1 MQLLIKHQI
10 ADKLVLPLSYH
21 HILQAIIYKNL
32 NPSYGYSSYLHNN
45 GYAYGERS
53 FKLFTFSL
61 LQGKYEVQQKN
72 IIFRQE
78 VSFEVRSPAL
88 FMIKMLADNIM
99 KNGIYYGSQHFSEVD
114 VYLSDTT
121 VESEN
126 IHIKM
131 RSPISVYS
139 TVPGTK
145 ETYFYSPDDEE
156 FPQMVSDNFIRKYMA
171 CYGVPPQN
179 GIWLKPA
186 KVNSKNK
193 YVTKYKNFY
202 ISGWMG
208 EYYLNGERKYLDFLY
223 QTGLGGKNSQ
233 GFGMFDII

>member
-1 MQLLIKHQI
+1 MDIAATYTIMDMHMENAALNCLLSACCRGNTKYKKRTSFS
-10 ADKLVLPLSYH
+10 AKRFPL
-21 HILQAIIYKNL
+21 
-32 NPSYGYSSYLHNN
+32 
-45 GYAYGERS
+45 RS
-53 FKLFTFSL
+53 
-61 LQGKYEVQQKN
+61 V
-72 IIFRQE
+72 
-78 VSFEVRSPAL
+78 AL
-88 FMIKMLADNIM
+88 FMIKILADNIM

-114 VYLSDTT
+114 VYLSDAT

-139 TVPGTK
+139 TAPETK

-171 CYGVPPQN
+171 CYGVLPQN
-179 GIWLKPA
+179 GIWLKPV
-186 KVNSKNK
+186 KVDSRNK